1 MDGLQS
7 EDVLIL
13 GAALIMVLNR
23 TFTGTSLKLRRPAYV
38 ALQIVNLA
46 TVAALLRFRLEG
58 YPAQLDLSVRVFLMF
73 VVAWHMVLANQG
85 RAVALRR
92 IVDERREQE
101 RKVDDRERRMQ
112 QLAEWDEEAAEARAS
127 DADPP
132 A

>member
-1 MDGLQS
+1 MSGLEP
-7 EDVLIL
+7 EDLMIL
-13 GAALIMVLNR
+13 GVALIIVLNR
-23 TFTGTSLKLRRPAYV
+23 AFVSTPLKLRRPAYV
-38 ALQIVNLA
+38 VIQLFNLA
-46 TVAALLRFRLEG
+46 TMGVLLSVRLEG
-58 YPAQLDLSVRVFLMF
+58 YPPKLEGSVRVFLMF
-73 VVAWHMVLANQG
+73 FVAWHMVLANQG